1 MFNRFGGLNMKRL
14 KDIINILKRNDIQ
27 LVESYIENISRSNKK
42 QLLLDFAIHN
52 NSKCKTDPSANFYGN
67 ASNIKKL
74 EERLITDIED
84 VILLRFNKGQTNDLY
99 EKNKLDAISFLLLA
113 HYYMQNDLLSEAY
126 LKFRRVRKIIEK
138 YDFPLLELIYQQLW
152 CNYLE
157 CQENNNL
164 ENELEKLSRK
174 VSEYKYLNHL
184 KIKRERKLL
193 INEEDIEVPKNIDGS
208 QFYIVCFRR
217 LTEIDRLIEKN
228 AIKEA
233 EDKAKSLLAD
243 FTTNYVSIPIDI
255 IIDAWLQMVK
265 INFLLQ
271 KYASNKSILTRIK
284 AMSLKSAALKNKY
297 FALNF
302 INNFRLGE
310 YEMCRCILKNVNA
323 NYRNWTPRSG
333 NNFIQWRYFDIC
345 LLFMRKEYH
354 KVLECI
360 KSLPVEESKLHERYI
375 NIKII
380 ELYTLA
386 LLNDEDILHTKILSL
401 ERILEKSGDCKY
413 HKYSTLI
420 TKVEKM
426 SIGEMN
432 VAPGKIKKDDFSD
445 NKIFELIPFEYFVNE
460 YFKCKNN
467 VQIAVLQ

>member
-1 MFNRFGGLNMKRL
+1 M
-14 KDIINILKRNDIQ
+14 I
-27 LVESYIENISRSNKK
+27 
-42 QLLLDFAIHN
+42 FAIHN

-217 LTEIDRLIEKN
+217 LTGNR
-228 AIKEA
+228 
-233 EDKAKSLLAD
+233 
-243 FTTNYVSIPIDI
+243 PI
-255 IIDAWLQMVK
+255 
-265 INFLLQ
+265 N
-271 KYASNKSILTRIK
+271 
-284 AMSLKSAALKNKY
+284 
-297 FALNF
+297 
-302 INNFRLGE
+302 
-310 YEMCRCILKNVNA
+310 
-323 NYRNWTPRSG
+323 
-333 NNFIQWRYFDIC
+333 
-345 LLFMRKEYH
+345 
-354 KVLECI
+354 
-360 KSLPVEESKLHERYI
+360 
-375 NIKII
+375 
-380 ELYTLA
+380 
-386 LLNDEDILHTKILSL
+386 
-401 ERILEKSGDCKY
+401 
-413 HKYSTLI
+413 
-420 TKVEKM
+420 
-426 SIGEMN
+426 
-432 VAPGKIKKDDFSD
+432 
-445 NKIFELIPFEYFVNE
+445 
-460 YFKCKNN
+460 
-467 VQIAVLQ
+467 